1 MNLINELK
9 CKTDKEIEDK
19 WRDNDKS
26 REIKT
31 IAKLIPRL

>member
-1 MNLINELK
+1 MNLINELR

-19 WRDNDKS
+19 WRDKDKS
-26 REIKT
+26 RETKT